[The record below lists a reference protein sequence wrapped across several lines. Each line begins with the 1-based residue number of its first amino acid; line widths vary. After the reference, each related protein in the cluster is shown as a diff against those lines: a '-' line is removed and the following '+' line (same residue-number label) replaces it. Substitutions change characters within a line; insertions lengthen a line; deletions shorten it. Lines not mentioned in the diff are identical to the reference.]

1 MFNKASFKFKKDDV
15 FLSHLRANPKFKIHF
30 YLNRAKIN
38 SGLDHRNEY
47 YSDVLPVFEY
57 THSGSIFTPSLE
69 KNSKNEI
76 HFFNDGLDKAGW
88 DGLGAEGTSYSSIYT
103 DITSSL
109 QKIYIIKDSILGGAG
124 THATVTGG
132 ITFSSSLDKLG
143 SLYNIYN
150 YYNLKSPY
158 FDFDKY
164 VAADKGQSISSST
177 THPRPRTRH
186 DYISLIEIPRLY
198 KGNKI
203 NEGSLKLSFYYTGTL
218 CAEAQDTYKNGVIYE
233 TTGTRAG
240 SPIGTVLYPEGLIV
254 ITASYTLNNKQD
266 GYLNPRPGFFADP
279 GKAILNASWQD
290 NPRWAHFMSYESFI
304 TSSLVYE
311 GTTSSYVPISSS
323 YTIEFEGETVVP
335 TYTMM
340 AHADKNDLIWS
351 NNPTFIERSSDYAQK
366 AYDEIYVSST
376 GSKHY
381 EENHLI
387 PIKNIVSSSFN
398 NYSESYSPI
407 TYISKI
413 GVYDED
419 GDLIAAANLAT
430 PVKKTTKQDYTFK
443 LKLDL

>member
-15 FLSHLRANPKFKIHF
+15 FLSHFRANPKFKIYFH
-30 YLNRAKIN
+30 LNRAKIN

-47 YSDVLPVFEY
+47 YSDVLSIFEY
-57 THSGSIFTPSLE
+57 NHSGFVASASLE
-69 KNSKNEI
+69 KNSKNKI
-76 HFFNDGLDKAGW
+76 RFFNDDLDEATW
-88 DGLGAEGTSYSSIYT
+88 LSLEEGDTYSSIYT

-109 QKIYIIKDSILGGAG
+109 QKHYIIKDTVLGGGG

-150 YYNLKSPY
+150 YYSLKSPY
-158 FDFDKY
+158 FDFDNY
-164 VAADKGQSISSST
+164 VAADKGQSVSGST
-177 THPRPRTRH
+177 SHPRPRTRH
-186 DYISLIEIPRLY
+186 DYISLVEVPRLY
-198 KGNKI
+198 RGNKI

-218 CAEAQDTYKNGVIYE
+218 CAEAQDTNKNGVIYE
-233 TTGTRAG
+233 SVGPRSG
-240 SPIGTVLYPEGLIV
+240 SAIGTVLYPEGLIV
-254 ITASYTLNNKQD
+254 ITASYALNNKSD

-279 GKAILNASWQD
+279 GKAILNANWQD
-290 NPRWAHFMSYESFI
+290 NPRWAHFMSYKSFI
-304 TSSLVYE
+304 TSSLVLE
-311 GTTSSYVPISSS
+311 GTTSSYAPVSSS

-351 NNPTFIERSSDYAQK
+351 NNPTFIERKSDYAQK
-366 AYDEIYVSST
+366 TYDQIYVSST

-381 EENHLI
+381 EENHLVS
-387 PIKNIVSSSFN
+387 IKNIVSSSFN

-413 GVYDED
+413 GIYDEG
-419 GDLIAAANLAT
+419 GDLIAVANLAT